1 MIMDKTKLIERL
13 EIKLKTYTNE
23 FEVLQND
30 SQIRNIAF
38 GSAGYLSKG
47 SKNKLYKHREK
58 LGTITD
64 KIELTKFCLKIVK
77 GESFNLNDL
86 HKLTISFVAD
96 MYKEYESVFYD
107 PCFPVIKV
115 KEIVHIIFNRY
126 SLPYKKD
133 IISCGLNYENTH
145 GAKLIINLG
154 DWFAK

>member
-1 MIMDKTKLIERL
+1 MDKRKLIERL
-13 EIKLKTYTNE
+13 EIKLKKYMNE
-23 FEVLQND
+23 FEVLQNN

-47 SKNKLYKHREK
+47 SKNRLYKHREK

-86 HKLTISFVAD
+86 HKLNISFVSD
-96 MYKEYESVFYD
+96 IYKEYATVFYD

-115 KEIVHIIFNRY
+115 KEIVHIIFDRY
-126 SLPYKKD
+126 CLPYKRD
-133 IISCGLNYENTH
+133 IISCGLNYENNH
-145 GAKLIINLG
+145 GAKLVINLG
-154 DWFAK
+154 DWYTK